1 MCQSAPVGGIAAA
14 PDPNPWLI
22 DTDEMAFMA
31 RDAGA
36 QAPPGATLPRGIA
49 DAREVVITD
58 PITLQQSFAY
68 VMLSAKNADGTYRV
82 TPRFT
87 AANSPYVFYQRDP
100 NADQFVYSQSA
111 FSNYGNAPKGPVCN
125 ADGTPAIGHGF
136 KYDALGNIVLD
147 VTTFVQRRPLDTAT
161 VNTPRYSFRYDGR
174 WVMDSITVSPDD
186 KGLSTGDYGPNIVD
200 RWKARAFQQTPG
212 GSVPCCG
219 YEEEA
224 TNWGGSSQLMGE
236 KSGPVRTIRVTWGA
250 DSSTNNIRTE
260 IFYSAEVRYQDHLR
274 VHVIPPLDGI
284 YVQRDMAA
292 GRITT
297 YRNNYTP
304 DGVQVDGLNDEAFGN
319 LRAHVGP
326 DGAYVT
332 DSPGSVIYNDANGN
346 PIVVGSPNDQHCPS
360 PCIHGNFDLPD
371 LKFSGPPGTLQWEEL
386 SGPVGT
392 TVERWN
398 VQQVTP
404 VGTPLA
410 AVATMPYF
418 RDDSCFDDGTGMDP
432 GPKLHLRSAT
442 EPSTWGYDPVTGI
455 PVSPAPAG
463 ATQVFQRRCWNH
475 HPDGTPYNIP
485 GATFFDPTNAAELP
499 DPIPDPGFSPQGD
512 IRYYQGDIGT
522 HGLHILF
529 ITDSDNAQLT
539 VPVDEIDSEQR
550 QVILRGDPGNV
561 GEQYGHSFDKPL
573 VAAPTP
579 VRIPLA
585 PFDSLLS
592 PIVVGIDD
600 LAADTTCC
608 DD

>member
-1 MCQSAPVGGIAAA
+1 
-14 PDPNPWLI
+14 
-22 DTDEMAFMA
+22 
-31 RDAGA
+31 
-36 QAPPGATLPRGIA
+36 
-49 DAREVVITD
+49 EVVITD

-68 VMLSAKNADGTYRV
+68 VMLSAKNTDGTYRV

-125 ADGTPAIGHGF
+125 ADGTPSIGHGF
-136 KYDALGNIVLD
+136 KYDTLGNIVLD

-186 KGLSTGDYGPNIVD
+186 KGLSTGD
-200 RWKARAFQQTPG
+200 
-212 GSVPCCG
+212 
-219 YEEEA
+219 
-224 TNWGGSSQLMGE
+224 
-236 KSGPVRTIRVTWGA
+236 
-250 DSSTNNIRTE
+250 
-260 IFYSAEVRYQDHLR
+260 
-274 VHVIPPLDGI
+274 

-512 IRYYQGDIGT
+512 IRYSQGD
-522 HGLHILF
+522 
-529 ITDSDNAQLT
+529 
-539 VPVDEIDSEQR
+539 
-550 QVILRGDPGNV
+550 
-561 GEQYGHSFDKPL
+561 
-573 VAAPTP
+573 
-579 VRIPLA
+579 
-585 PFDSLLS
+585 
-592 PIVVGIDD
+592 
-600 LAADTTCC
+600 
-608 DD
+608 

>member
-1 MCQSAPVGGIAAA
+1 
-14 PDPNPWLI
+14 
-22 DTDEMAFMA
+22 
-31 RDAGA
+31 
-36 QAPPGATLPRGIA
+36 
-49 DAREVVITD
+49 
-58 PITLQQSFAY
+58 
-68 VMLSAKNADGTYRV
+68 
-82 TPRFT
+82 
-87 AANSPYVFYQRDP
+87 
-100 NADQFVYSQSA
+100 
-111 FSNYGNAPKGPVCN
+111 
-125 ADGTPAIGHGF
+125 
-136 KYDALGNIVLD
+136 
-147 VTTFVQRRPLDTAT
+147 
-161 VNTPRYSFRYDGR
+161 
-174 WVMDSITVSPDD
+174 MDSITVSPDD

-371 LKFSGPPGTLQWEEL
+371 
-386 SGPVGT
+386 
-392 TVERWN
+392 
-398 VQQVTP
+398 
-404 VGTPLA
+404 
-410 AVATMPYF
+410 
-418 RDDSCFDDGTGMDP
+418 
-432 GPKLHLRSAT
+432 
-442 EPSTWGYDPVTGI
+442 
-455 PVSPAPAG
+455 
-463 ATQVFQRRCWNH
+463 
-475 HPDGTPYNIP
+475 
-485 GATFFDPTNAAELP
+485 
-499 DPIPDPGFSPQGD
+499 PIPDAGFSPQGD